1 MTLCRQGKQSTTV
14 LQLFTFDICRLI
26 FLRVQELRQT
36 QIAMSLILD
45 LAQSA
50 WSPFSL
56 FQTLNCIS
64 TEKNQTVVFPL
75 PIDLVDGLL
84 GSKTNEEVVEVEEED
99 TAEAWHAGHGQGQA
113 GRLEDNE
120 VLEVK
125 TKTSPQKCSE
135 WTVTFK
141 TFRGS

>member
-1 MTLCRQGKQSTTV
+1 MW
-14 LQLFTFDICRLI
+14 
-26 FLRVQELRQT
+26 
-36 QIAMSLILD
+36 LILD

-50 WSPFSL
+50 WPPFSL

-99 TAEAWHAGHGQGQA
+99 TAEAWHAGHGQGHA
-113 GRLEDNE
+113 GRLEDNQ
-120 VLEVK
+120 VLEMD
-125 TKTSPQKCSE
+125 TKTPPQKGSE
-135 WTVTFK
+135 
-141 TFRGS
+141 

>member
-1 MTLCRQGKQSTTV
+1 M
-14 LQLFTFDICRLI
+14 I
-26 FLRVQELRQT
+26 
-36 QIAMSLILD
+36 LILD

-50 WSPFSL
+50 RFSL

-99 TAEAWHAGHGQGQA
+99 TAEA
-113 GRLEDNE
+113 
-120 VLEVK
+120 
-125 TKTSPQKCSE
+125 
-135 WTVTFK
+135 
-141 TFRGS
+141 

>member
-1 MTLCRQGKQSTTV
+1 MI
-14 LQLFTFDICRLI
+14 LF
-26 FLRVQELRQT
+26 
-36 QIAMSLILD
+36 LD

-50 WSPFSL
+50 FSL

-99 TAEAWHAGHGQGQA
+99 TAEA
-113 GRLEDNE
+113 
-120 VLEVK
+120 
-125 TKTSPQKCSE
+125 
-135 WTVTFK
+135 
-141 TFRGS
+141 